1 MSPVERAM
9 KIQEIILEG
18 LEWRDE
24 MVSILVEVFLLF
36 ALQTV
41 IMFWSPFGLGSRQEL
56 FDF

>member
-41 IMFWSPFGLGSRQEL
+41 IMFWPPFGLDSRQEP